1 MNNLVN
7 KKNINIHSHNK
18 PFLSPALLIKNT
30 KGKPYLI
37 YDPLAAHNLDYLRRI
52 LDTTAH
58 GLVPFVNYLTSKY
71 PKDFDIICKK
81 NPFTLDKKNCI
92 KSIND
97 VVDIYLL
104 LKIVR
109 DFFNLKK
116 NLPYK
121 KDIVKNINVLFK
133 TRNKFSHSEHL
144 KIDKDMIDNPN
155 KVHELRSSQEILK
168 YAQSSVDLLE
178 LILNYE
184 LYKKYIKVI
193 NSSLIT
199 LQSTL
204 NIINDSIII
213 RKNREELNNKKNLN
227 LIKEADKTLDLLKNK
242 LNYGTKEEKENV
254 ARSILNLINA
264 RLS

>member
-7 KKNINIHSHNK
+7 KKNVNIHNHNN
-18 PFLSPALLIKNT
+18 PLLSPALLIKNQ

-37 YDPLAAHNLDYLRRI
+37 YDPLSAHNLDYLRRI
-52 LDTTAH
+52 LDTTSH
-58 GLVPFVNYLTSKY
+58 GIVPFVNYLTSKY
-71 PKDFDIICKK
+71 PNDFNNICKR
-81 NPFTLDKKNCI
+81 NPYTLDIKKCI
-92 KSIND
+92 KSINQ

-104 LKIVR
+104 LKIIR

-116 NLPYK
+116 NLPFRK
-121 KDIVKNINVLFK
+121 EIIKNINILFK

-144 KIDKDMIDNPN
+144 KIDKDLVENPN
-155 KVHELRSSQEILK
+155 RVHELRSSHEILK

-178 LILNYE
+178 TILNFD
-184 LYKKYIKVI
+184 LYKKYKKII
-193 NSSLIT
+193 ETTLIT
-199 LQSTL
+199 LQSTF

-213 RKNREELNNKKNLN
+213 RKNRDELNNKKNIN
-227 LIKEADKTLDLLKNK
+227 VIKEADKTLDLLKNK

-254 ARSILNLINA
+254 ARSILNLITS